1 MKKCRGVKGKGK
13 NKQKNWFCN
22 TLVLMF
28 INLNIIKS
36 YNKIIHCFCL
46 QPDPSS
52 MVPGPYPW
60 LAMSQSMS
68 SPISSSAPVSVHYWE
83 WWWDIQP
90 VDGLPT
96 FHIWGDLIAGIDR
109 WCFWSVTL
117 TFISQRWTQKHW
129 TNIGFINVSDILS
142 LYLHFKVSAFL
153 WLRDTKYRILNQ
165 QLML

>member
-1 MKKCRGVKGKGK
+1 
-13 NKQKNWFCN
+13 
-22 TLVLMF
+22 MF

-117 TFISQRWTQKHW
+117 TFISRRWTQKHW
-129 TNIGFINVSDILS
+129 TNIGFINVAEKKTKKLV
-142 LYLHFKVSAFL
+142 LRKN
-153 WLRDTKYRILNQ
+153 WLNWNVGLGHQKEIVKGRIN
-165 QLML
+165 